1 MIMKKTYKKP
11 NLTVVRL
18 NAELPMAASVT
29 MNIYG
34 DETVG
39 GSESLGNLEGEF
51 DIWGN
56 KNRGW

>member
-1 MIMKKTYKKP
+1 MKKTYQKP
-11 NLTVVRL
+11 AINTVRI
-18 NAELPMAASVT
+18 NTELPMAASAI

-39 GSESLGNLEGEF
+39 GSEGLGNLEGEF

>member
-1 MIMKKTYKKP
+1 MKKTYQRP
-11 NLTVVRL
+11 VINTVRI
-18 NAELPMAASVT
+18 NAELPMASSVT

-39 GSESLGNLEGEF
+39 GSDALGNLEGEF